1 MRSILVLGAGRSAG
15 FFIDYIVKLSKER
28 NWKLTI
34 ADLSVNHLESLKAI
48 NSSVDLQQV
57 ELSNAEARRKLIKEY
72 DWVVSLLPAFMHVEI
87 AKDCLRE
94 LSNFATASYVSDEM
108 RLLGKVAE
116 EKGLIFLN
124 ECGLDPGIDH
134 MSAMKIIHELQENG
148 SEVIGY
154 QSYCGGLVAPEYANN
169 PWKYKFSWNP
179 RNVVLAG
186 NGTSTSL
193 VDGYLKVT
201 PYHLNF
207 QRPIPI
213 KMPGNEAYEGYIN
226 RDSLSYQSVYG
237 LKNVKTMVRG
247 TLRYPGYCRA
257 WNLFIHLGL
266 TDHTYKHP
274 IKKGMTYRE
283 FFHSYLLGND
293 HTDIAASIRN
303 TLGMEDYEDDAIN
316 KVLWTGINE
325 DEVIPENHDGS
336 PSSILQGLL
345 ERKWK
350 LEKDDKDLIVM
361 QHQFEYLKNGKQHK
375 IISSLQLEGEGNKG
389 TAMAKTVGLPLAI
402 AVKTLIDKPIKKKG
416 IVIPIYK
423 EIYKPVLEELEGYG
437 IKFTE
442 EVLLESVTES
452 KPE

>member
-1 MRSILVLGAGRSAG
+1 MSSILVLGAGRSAG
-15 FFIDYIVKLSKER
+15 FFIDYIVRLSNER

-34 ADLSVNHLESLKAI
+34 ADLSVSHLEPLKTI
-48 NSSVDLQQV
+48 NSSVDLQQI
-57 ELSNAEARRKLIKEY
+57 ELSNAESRRHLIKNY

-87 AKDCLRE
+87 ANDCLRE
-94 LSNFATASYVSDEM
+94 SINFASASYVSDEM
-108 RLLGKVAE
+108 RLLGKDAE
-116 EKGLIFLN
+116 KKGLIFLN

-134 MSAMKIIHELQENG
+134 MSAMKIIHQLQSEG

-179 RNVVLAG
+179 RNVILAG

-213 KMPGNEAYEGYIN
+213 KMPGNAEYEGYIN

-237 LKNVKTMVRG
+237 LESAKTMVRG

-266 TDHTYKHP
+266 TDHTYTHP
-274 IKKGMTYRE
+274 IKKGMTYQE

-303 TLGMEDYEDDAIN
+303 TLGMENYEKEAID
-316 KVLWTGINE
+316 KIIWTGIN
-325 DEVIPENHDGS
+325 DNEVIPDNHNGS

-345 ERKWK
+345 EKKWK
-350 LEKDDKDLIVM
+350 LERDDKDLIVM
-361 QHQFEYLKNGKQHK
+361 QHQFDYIKNGKQHK
-375 IISSLQLEGEGNKG
+375 IISSLQLEGEGSKG

-402 AVKTLIDKPIKKKG
+402 AIKTLIDAPIKKKG

-423 EIYKPVLEELEGYG
+423 ELYTPILEELKSYG
-437 IKFTE
+437 IEFKE
-442 EVLLESVTES
+442 EVLSKSITES
-452 KPE
+452 EPE